1 MPSPENSPETTP
13 PQASRQAS
21 HSGVSM
27 WPIAFTLI
35 ALMTI
40 VVTGIVVY
48 RLLILPI
55 QIIENGM
62 SYVGDGIVAV
72 YKDGKKILKKTASPA
87 VTQLFQSYVA
97 NNEQVQRLVVY
108 RAEKLE
114 FEEKTFTRGPSEAE
128 IVFLAPVEYT
138 YYVDMSRPWD
148 IDFEAGILKVVV
160 PPLEC
165 QRPNIMWEKGKEFI
179 NPGLLIPDEGRK
191 VAELRKN
198 FSTRAQ
204 TLSMGDAYLQAA
216 KQQARLS
223 LVTFLNNW
231 ISDSLGDEYEVLG
244 VLIRFADEEEYSGI
258 YPVPDSSLIQL
269 IPQEKPE
276 KRDRQ
281 DKLNTS
287 EEP

>member
-1 MPSPENSPETTP
+1 MSSPNNSPQATP
-13 PQASRQAS
+13 RQAPR
-21 HSGVSM
+21 HAFRQTPYAGVPI

-35 ALMTI
+35 TLTTI
-40 VVTGIVVY
+40 IVTGMIVY
-48 RLLILPI
+48 RLVILPI

-62 SYVGDGIVAV
+62 SYVGDSIVEV
-72 YKDGKKILKKTASPA
+72 YKDGKKTLKKTASPA

-97 NNEQVQRLVVY
+97 NNEQVQQLVVY

-114 FEEKTFTRGPSEAE
+114 FEEKTFARGPSEAE

-148 IDFEAGILKVVV
+148 INFETGILKMVV
-160 PPLEC
+160 PPLAC
-165 QRPNIMWEKGKEFI
+165 QRPNIMWDKGKEFI

-191 VAELRKN
+191 VAELRKK
-198 FSTRAQ
+198 FSVQAQ
-204 TLSMGDAYLQAA
+204 IRSMSDTYLQTA

-244 VLIRFADEEEYSGI
+244 VMIRFADEKTYSRI

-269 IPQEKPE
+269 IPQEQQKE
-276 KRDRQ
+276 
-281 DKLNTS
+281 
-287 EEP
+287 